1 MSIFRPILK
10 DKEFAL
16 EKRLRLFDT
25 TMAGVGFILGAGIYV
40 LIGVAASNA
49 GSAMWLSFLLAG
61 LAALA
66 SGLSYAELSS
76 LFPVAESE
84 YRYSTEGLNRGA
96 GFFSYISVILALTIG
111 IAGVSLGFA
120 GYFSELF
127 SIENTFLIALG
138 VVIFFA
144 LLNWFSTKYSAK
156 VNLVCTIAS
165 IVGLLSIVV
174 LAFFNTG
181 VHNPSYFSMP
191 TGFSGILGGA
201 SLIFFAFLGFE
212 GIVKMADE
220 TKNARKV
227 IPRAVILSIIIS
239 TVVYVAVAIA
249 SISVLPWDKL
259 ATSSAP
265 LADVAAAVL
274 GDKAFVF
281 LSIIAL
287 LSTANTVIMG
297 ILSSSRGFYGFGQIF
312 KQFKWISKIGKRN
325 TPLRAIILTSIIAIL
340 FLFFK
345 DISVI
350 VGFTNFLIFTTFIL
364 INISVIRLRFKKPK
378 LKRKFKIPLSIKG
391 VPVFPIIGI
400 LISLVLMFNLDTI
413 HIISGLIASGAIL
426 VIYRLFEMKEK
437 RLTYGSKK

>member
-1 MSIFRPILK
+1 
-10 DKEFAL
+10 
-16 EKRLRLFDT
+16 
-25 TMAGVGFILGAGIYV
+25 
-40 LIGVAASNA
+40 
-49 GSAMWLSFLLAG
+49 AMWLSFLLAG
-61 LAALA
+61 LAALS

-76 LFPVAESE
+76 LYPVAESE
-84 YRYSTEGLNRGA
+84 YKYSLEGLNRGA
-96 GFFSYISVILALTIG
+96 GFFSYISVVLALTIS

-127 SIENTFLIALG
+127 AIENTFLIALG
-138 VVIFFA
+138 VVIVFG

-156 VNLVCTIAS
+156 VNLICTIAS
-165 IVGLLSIVV
+165 IIGLLSIVA

-181 VHNPSYFSMP
+181 VHDPSYFSMP
-191 TGFSGILGGA
+191 SGLSGILGGA

-227 IPRAVILSIIIS
+227 IPKAVILSIVIS
-239 TVVYVAVAIA
+239 TVVYVAVAVA
-249 SISVLPWDKL
+249 SVSVLPWDQL
-259 ATSSAP
+259 ASSKAP

-274 GDKAFVF
+274 GDKAFIF
-281 LSIIAL
+281 LSVIAL

-325 TPLRAIILTSIIAIL
+325 TPLRAIVLTVIIAIS

-345 DISVI
+345 DISII
-350 VGFTNFLIFTTFIL
+350 VGFTNFLIFITFIL

-378 LKRKFKIPLSIKG
+378 LRRKFKIPVRIGK
-391 VPVFPIIGI
+391 VPLFPIIGI
-400 LISLVLMFNLDTI
+400 LISLLLMFNLDMI
-413 HIISGLIASGAIL
+413 HIISGLIVSGIIFIMYWL
-426 VIYRLFEMKEK
+426 LETKEK
-437 RLTYGSKK
+437 RLSYGSKK